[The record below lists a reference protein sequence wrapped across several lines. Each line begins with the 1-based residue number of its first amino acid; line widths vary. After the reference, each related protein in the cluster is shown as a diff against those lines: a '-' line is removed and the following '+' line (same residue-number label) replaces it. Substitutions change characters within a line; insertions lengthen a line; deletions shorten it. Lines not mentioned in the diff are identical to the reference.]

1 MKRKFTEQQLELI
14 EYVAAKRDGAYAYL
28 RDKAEAGTL
37 SLEEILLL
45 RWLIEHELKMIVN

>member
-14 EYVAAKRDGAYAYL
+14 EYVAAKRDGAYGYL